1 MRKLLVLALS
11 AIAVVALVGSAS
23 AATSMI
29 YWSGQG
35 GDNLPCAEGCHW
47 VLTGK
52 GITSATISF
61 ANQPMYQNGTGSW
74 AFDSVGPI
82 TADMIGQVSATYNR
96 TITTGNPQF
105 VLSHCNAGDG
115 GYGGGY

>member
-1 MRKLLVLALS
+1 M
-11 AIAVVALVGSAS
+11 
-23 AATSMI
+23 
-29 YWSGQG
+29 
-35 GDNLPCAEGCHW
+35 
-47 VLTGK
+47 LTGK

-61 ANQPMYQNGTGSW
+61 ANQPMYQNGGGSW

-105 VLSHCNAGDG
+105 VLSHCNGGDG